1 MFGLTGEALANR
13 VRDAFKAAGLGD
25 NFSGHSGRIGMA
37 RRMVA
42 AGALTAVVQHL
53 GPMAPRRYGCPL
65 HPGRGGRGSSQTA
78 ELTERPLPKT
88 SSKIQGA
95 CVKIGV
101 SKELAPPIHSNHVG
115 VTQTQPVSDSYRQTA
130 VPAQPI

>member
-25 NFSGHSGRIGMA
+25 NFSGHSGLIGMA

-42 AGALTAVVQHL
+42 AGAPTAVVQHL

-65 HPGRGGRGSSQTA
+65 HPGRGGRESSQMA

-101 SKELAPPIHSNHVG
+101 SKELAPRYIPTMS
-115 VTQTQPVSDSYRQTA
+115 A
-130 VPAQPI
+130 